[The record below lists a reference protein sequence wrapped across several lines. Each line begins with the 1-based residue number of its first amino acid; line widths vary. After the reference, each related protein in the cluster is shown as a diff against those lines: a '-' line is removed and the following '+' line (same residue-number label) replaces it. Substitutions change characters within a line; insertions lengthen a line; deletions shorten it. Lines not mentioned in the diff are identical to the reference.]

1 MTIITPQDAAQIAAQ
16 FLGRSDLYSVESDFL
31 NGTSAYKVTFSSGDV
46 VYVNPQGHV
55 ISVVA
60 APPAILQNN
69 VSSVQPGSSPSEG
82 EGKHEKGKHENGD

>member
-1 MTIITPQDAAQIAAQ
+1 MTTISPQDAAQIAAQ

-31 NGTSAYKVTFSSGDV
+31 NGTSAYKVTFSSGNV
-46 VYVNPQGHV
+46 VYVSPQGQV

-69 VSSVQPGSSPSEG
+69 VSSFQSVQPGSPFFEG
-82 EGKHEKGKHENGD
+82 EGEHENGDHD